1 MVIFHGYV
9 SHNQMVKTGA
19 ISEVSPAFHTKM
31 VSLALEEGEPR
42 ATLVPP
48 TRKAV
53 DEKKALDAQRV
64 NVIHVLLIAIL

>member
-1 MVIFHGYV
+1 
-9 SHNQMVKTGA
+9 
-19 ISEVSPAFHTKM
+19 M